1 MGKPTDIRPIGARL
15 YFLPLR
21 ARIPVKFGPETTR
34 DVTSARV
41 CLRVEGRKGA
51 SAEGWGETPLSVS
64 WVWPSSVPL
73 AEREQALEALCAEL
87 TAAWARFDVSGHP
100 LEVGHAFLER
110 ELPRLL
116 DQANARRA
124 GREAIPWLAALV
136 CCSAFD
142 LALHDAYGVLHDVP
156 VYSTYNSRYMNAD
169 LAAYLTPDAQAGAAA
184 PAFAGKYPEEFL
196 VRPMARQ
203 LVAWHLVGGKDP
215 LEEADLDGSEPQDGY
230 PLLLRDWVRQDGL
243 TCLKV
248 KLRGN
253 DAAWDYARLIA
264 VGKIALDEGCLW
276 LTADF
281 NCTVD
286 DPAYVN
292 AILDRLLAEQPSL
305 YGMLL
310 YVEQPFPYDLEHNRV
325 DVRSV
330 AARKPLFMD
339 ESAHDWQLV
348 RLGRQLGWSGVALKT
363 CKTQTGAILSL
374 CWAKAHGMPL
384 MVQDLSNNML
394 GQIAHLLLAAH
405 AGTIMGVESNGMQ
418 YYPTASL
425 PEASVHAG
433 IYTRHDGRLDL
444 STIVGPGFG
453 YGNATTVR
461 TLPEPIA
468 TSGAEQSR

>member
-1 MGKPTDIRPIGARL
+1 MAGKPTDVRPMGAQL
-15 YFLPLR
+15 YLLPMR

-41 CLRVEGRKGA
+41 CLQVKDRHGA

-73 AEREQALEALCAEL
+73 AEREEALQTLCAAL
-87 TAAWARFDVSGHP
+87 TTAWARFEVWGHP

-124 GREAIPWLAALV
+124 GHEAIPWLAALV

-142 LALHDAYGVLHDVP
+142 LALHDAYGMLHDVGI
-156 VYSTYNSRYMNAD
+156 YTTYNAHYMNAD
-169 LAAYLTPDAQAGAAA
+169 LAAYLTPDAMGGATA
-184 PAFAGKYPEEFL
+184 PSFAGTYPEEFL
-196 VRPMARQ
+196 VQSVPDH
-203 LVAWHLVGGKDP
+203 LIAWHLVGGKDP
-215 LEEADLDGSEPQDGY
+215 LEAGDLDGSEPQDGY
-230 PLLLRDWVRQDGL
+230 PLLLRDWVRRDDL
-243 TCLKV
+243 RCLKV

-253 DAAWDYARLIA
+253 DAAWDNARLIA
-264 VGKIALDEGCLW
+264 VGRIALEEGCPW

-281 NCTVD
+281 NCTVS

-292 AILDRLLAEQPSL
+292 TILDRLLAEEPRL

-310 YVEQPFPYDLEHNRV
+310 YVEQPFAYDLEHNRM

-339 ESAHDWQLV
+339 ESAHDWQLI

-374 CWAKAHGMPL
+374 CWARAHGMPL

-394 GQIAHLLLAAH
+394 GQIPHLLLAGH

-418 YYPTASL
+418 YYPQASL
-425 PEASVHAG
+425 LEAAVHPG
-433 IYTRHDGRLDL
+433 LYTRRDGQLDI
-444 STIVGPGFG
+444 STLAGPGFG
-453 YGNATTVR
+453 YGRAITVR
-461 TLPEPIA
+461 TLPEPAA
-468 TSGAEQSR
+468 TA